1 MRLIERRFDGVP
13 YTAPMGRAGAIDG
26 AGAQWVQSR
35 DTLTE
40 LAGARLMAGRA
51 SKWFFA
57 DRDRGRYVIVNPSDE
72 GVPVTL
78 ETAGGTVFE
87 CDEFVFGRVDVD
99 EKGALVAIEANG
111 EIGELRI
118 RIDRAP
124 RVSINGTDVSDAL
137 IGPDADGVR
146 TFAGT
151 S

>member
-1 MRLIERRFDGVP
+1 
-13 YTAPMGRAGAIDG
+13 
-26 AGAQWVQSR
+26 VQSR

-51 SKWFFA
+51 PKWFFA
-57 DRDRGRYVIVNPSDE
+57 DRDAGRYVIVNPSDE
-72 GVPVTL
+72 AVPVSL
-78 ETAGGTVFE
+78 ETAAGTMFE
-87 CDEFVFGRVDVD
+87 CDEFGFGRIDVD

-137 IGPDADGVR
+137 IGPDADGMR